1 MDLEDRQSKG
11 TIKTRYIPNHPDLED
26 VVYGGLNVREP
37 SSESIQA
44 WLIQVSRRVM
54 RHRCFRLGIPS
65 SEKKSLLTTYRN
77 STTRTPTRKSI
88 ISEVFFFSRYQALQL
103 NYLQQSL
110 SFDKLVSC
118 ESIAFSMF
126 CQDTLHEACQTMG

>member
-44 WLIQVSRRVM
+44 WLIQVYRRVM
-54 RHRCFRLGIPS
+54 RHRCFGLGIPS
-65 SEKKSLLTTYRN
+65 SKKSPSYNL
-77 STTRTPTRKSI
+77 S
-88 ISEVFFFSRYQALQL
+88 QL
-103 NYLQQSL
+103 NNEDTHEKTYSSGIVLLQQISNFTAEL
-110 SFDKLVSC
+110 FTAKFVIKKLVSC

-126 CQDTLHEACQTMG
+126 CQDILHEACQTMG